1 MKNVNCDMCGIAVT
15 DHVKCGQCGNMLH
28 FKCAGIAETTYR
40 KLGPEKK
47 ANWRCLSCRNTHS
60 SNNDSALSEI
70 LLEIKALRKDFC
82 LLKSDF
88 VTVKVD
94 VRNISQEVKDLTSKW
109 TFDGGT
115 RDQLSRLNNLEI
127 SGIPI
132 SKGEN
137 LNTILHTVCN
147 KAGFTLKETDIDTIH
162 RVRRFSS
169 GNDTKQRD
177 SRPPAIIVSFTQRR
191 RKDELLAC
199 VRARRGLST
208 TDVDLPGAPLPIY
221 LSDHLTPAKKILLKL
236 ARELKNELGY
246 SYLWVRDCKI
256 MMRKNDTSK
265 FIRITNE
272 NDLLSLK

>member
-1 MKNVNCDMCGIAVT
+1 MFT
-15 DHVKCGQCGNMLH
+15 
-28 FKCAGIAETTYR
+28 
-40 KLGPEKK
+40 
-47 ANWRCLSCRNTHS
+47 
-60 SNNDSALSEI
+60 
-70 LLEIKALRKDFC
+70 
-82 LLKSDF
+82 
-88 VTVKVD
+88 
-94 VRNISQEVKDLTSKW
+94 
-109 TFDGGT
+109 
-115 RDQLSRLNNLEI
+115 LNNLEI

-147 KAGFTLKETDIDTIH
+147 KVGFTLKETDIDTIH

-169 GNDTKQRD
+169 GNDAKQRD

-199 VRARRGLST
+199 VPRAAGS
-208 TDVDLPGAPLPIY
+208 APPM
-221 LSDHLTPAKKILLKL
+221 
-236 ARELKNELGY
+236 
-246 SYLWVRDCKI
+246 DCKI